1 MGGQSTAALRS
12 IPANCIAMCIVLR
25 EREGRLEVG
34 KRGGHR
40 TAPLLMR
47 RPLTGLCR
55 QQLLDREDDL
65 IKAGVCYSIT
75 KWNTLGHHVQSDILE
90 KTKGV
95 CSGIEL

>member
-1 MGGQSTAALRS
+1 MIVLRGGHEGPEGGMGGQSTAALRS

-55 QQLLDREDDL
+55 QQLWADEFT
-65 IKAGVCYSIT
+65 S
-75 KWNTLGHHVQSDILE
+75 
-90 KTKGV
+90 
-95 CSGIEL
+95 